1 MRVSTKLVTAT
12 PRMKRSIRAP
22 QHPFTLRAQP
32 WQIAPFFIAPVLPG
46 ETMKNL
52 NFMARVV
59 TDPIKDKLTGWWC
72 EYYFFY
78 VKHRDMS
85 ISDQLVQMHLAQSY
99 DTAPLNSAANAKY
112 FHNGGINYVKECLDA
127 VRLWYFRD
135 ADEAE
140 PTAIDGL
147 PPAKIAV
154 DGWWESL
161 KKASTMPANDHEL
174 PGDNPVIPDNAPAG
188 FASQF
193 AHWEAM
199 RAANLTTATF
209 EDYLASFGVSVPEDG
224 SGDEELKRPELIR
237 YVRKFTYPTNTVE
250 PTTGVPSS
258 AAVWS
263 LAESADKD
271 RYFKEPGFLFGVQV
285 VRPKVYL
292 GNVTGSL
299 SSYLGKA
306 YDWLPAI
313 LQDLPFMSLKE
324 FASAAGPAP
333 VAFGENYWVDLRDL
347 FLHGE
352 QFISNP
358 DFKNSVPL
366 PATTGNVKYPVE
378 ADAAALFVNA
388 GTKYVRTEGIVTP
401 RIASPVYRD
410 ET

>member
-1 MRVSTKLVTAT
+1 MRIKTQMVAA
-12 PRMKRSIRAP
+12 PQFKRKMRAP
-22 QHPFTLRAQP
+22 QHSFNLRVQP
-32 WQIAPFFIAPVLPG
+32 WQIAPMFIAPVLPG

-52 NFMARVV
+52 SFMSRVV
-59 TDPIKDKLTGWWC
+59 TDPVKDKLTGWWC

-78 VKHRDMS
+78 VKHRDLD

-99 DTAPLNSAANAKY
+99 DTSALNSAAAAKF
-112 FHNGGINYVKECLDA
+112 FHNGGINFVSKCLDA
-127 VRLWYFRD
+127 VKLWYFRD

-147 PPAKIAV
+147 PPAKVMV

-161 KKASTMPANDHEL
+161 KKASNMPANDHEL

-188 FASQF
+188 FATQF

-209 EDYLASFGVSVPEDG
+209 EDYLASFGVSIPEDG
-224 SGDEELKRPELIR
+224 TGDEELKRPELIR
-237 YVRKFTYPTNTVE
+237 YFRKFTYPTNTVE

-263 LAESADKD
+263 LSEGADKD
-271 RYFKEPGFLFGVQV
+271 RFFKEPGFLFGVQV
-285 VRPKVYL
+285 IRPKVHL
-292 GNVTGSL
+292 SGVTGTL
-299 SSYLGKA
+299 TSYMGKA

-313 LQDLPFMSLKE
+313 LQDLPFMSLKS
-324 FASAAGPAP
+324 FATGAGPAP
-333 VAFGENYWVDLRDL
+333 VAFTEDYWIDLRDL
-347 FLHGE
+347 FLYGE
-352 QFISNP
+352 NFRNNP
-358 DFKNSVPL
+358 DFQAVAAL
-366 PATTGNVKYPVE
+366 PTVAGNVKYAVE

-388 GTKYVRTEGIVTP
+388 ATKYVRSEGIVTP